1 MNLHQSRL
9 TCYVSALFFAFILAV
24 ATGCGSVSSNSNPT
38 PTPTPVPGTTP
49 SPTPVATPTPSPS
62 PTPTP
67 SPSNAAITGRVVDP
81 SGIPVVG
88 TVKVAL
94 LIGIGDF
101 STFKIANADT
111 NGNFRFDNVPAP
123 SGSSDG
129 YAIMVAAR
137 AAHDPG
143 TAPGSPGSYYTPA
156 LLMPGNG
163 PFGAGSPILPGTNVG
178 TIQLRFTSQ
187 GDIEGLVTS
196 TNSSQ
201 TAAVPVHAVISS
213 AGIFTRDFIF
223 DFPLIPPPP
232 SFNTQAGASCPAG
245 TACANYTID
254 VVPTNPVEEAVF
266 NTSGYTFAPSQT
278 AANFTLRIDAFSLAN
293 NKPTCT
299 TPELAVGAN
308 DLKSDSPNT
317 AGTAQF
323 QGCQ

>member
-1 MNLHQSRL
+1 MNSHRL
-9 TCYVSALFFAFILAV
+9 LSCSYVLLLAFLFAL

-38 PTPTPVPGTTP
+38 PTPSPTPGTTP
-49 SPTPVATPTPSPS
+49 SPTPVPTPSPS

-67 SPSNAAITGRVVDP
+67 TPVPSNATITGRVVDP
-81 SGIPVVG
+81 SGMPVSG

-101 STFKIANADT
+101 STFKIANADS

-143 TAPGSPGSYYTPA
+143 TTPGSPGSYYTPA
-156 LLMPGNG
+156 LLLPGNG

-187 GDIEGLVTS
+187 GNIQGLVTS

-201 TAAVPVHAVISS
+201 TAAVPVHTVISS
-213 AGIFTRDFIF
+213 TGIFTQDFIF

-232 SFNTQAGASCPAG
+232 AFNTQAGASCPAG
-245 TACANYTID
+245 TACANYIID

-266 NTSGYTFAPSQT
+266 NINGYTFAPSQT
-278 AANFTLRIDAFSLAN
+278 TANFTLRIDAFSLAN
-293 NKPTCT
+293 GKPTCI

-308 DLKSDSPNT
+308 DLKPDSANT